1 MAKLNKID
9 SNVTGLSYAEEQ
21 SLGVLPGTPV
31 WKPLEPNGYSD
42 FGGEITTI
50 ARNPINPSRQRKKGV
65 VTDLDATGGWGTD
78 LTQENFQDLVQGFM
92 FADMRVKDELPVT
105 DIDTG
110 DTEDDYEPASGGDGY
125 VANDLLFAKGFSD
138 DAANGLKLV
147 TGVPTAT
154 SVPVSTP
161 LPALTGESGT
171 ISRVGF
177 QFASGDV
184 DIDVTGTLPALVS
197 AVKDLTTLGLIPGEL
212 IFIGGDSAANQFV
225 NAVNNGYC
233 RIRSIAANRIEFDET
248 QFTMVD
254 ETGTGLTVRIFMGR
268 VCRNELGTLIKRRS
282 YSLER
287 TLGAPDD
294 ASPNDIQ
301 AQYVDGAVA
310 NELSFNVPT
319 ADKVVMDLTF
329 QGIKSPSNDAAT
341 GPRTGTRESLV
352 ESDAFN
358 TSDNIPFVKLSKVV
372 PGDASPEPLF
382 AFAQD
387 ITITINNNLE
397 PNKAIGVLGAFEV
410 SAGTFQVGGDLT
422 AYLADVAAVQ
432 AVQDNEDISL
442 QMHLSKANQ
451 GISLQLPLITL
462 GDGRPNVEQDQPITL
477 PLSMDAA
484 SAAKIASVLDFTLQ
498 LTFWDYLP
506 DLALT

>member
-21 SLGVLPGTPV
+21 SLGVLPSTPV
-31 WKPLEPNGYSD
+31 WNPLEPNGYSD
-42 FGGEITTI
+42 FGGEITTV

-78 LTQENFQDLVQGFM
+78 LTQENFQDLVQGFV
-92 FADMRVKDELPVT
+92 FADLRTKNELAIATV
-105 DIDTG
+105 DTG
-110 DTEDDYEPASGGDGY
+110 DTGDDYEPSAGGDGY

-138 DAANGLKLV
+138 ESANGLKV
-147 TGVPTAT
+147 VSGSPTAT
-154 SVPVSTP
+154 SVPVNTS
-161 LPALTGESGT
+161 LPSLSGQSGT

-177 QFASGDV
+177 QFTSGDV
-184 DIDVTGTLPALVS
+184 NIDASGTLPALTS
-197 AVKDLTTLGLIPGEL
+197 STKDMTTLGLIPGEM
-212 IFIGGDSAANQFV
+212 IFIGGDSSTNQFS
-225 NAVNNGYC
+225 NSNNNGYC
-233 RIRSIAANRIEFDET
+233 RVRTVTTNRIELDET
-248 QFTMVD
+248 QNTMAD
-254 ETGTGLTVRIFMGR
+254 ETGSGLSIQIFMGR
-268 VCRNELGTLIKRRS
+268 ICRNELGSLIKRRS

-294 ASPNDIQ
+294 SSPNDIQ
-301 AQYVDGAVA
+301 SQYVDGAVPS
-310 NELSFNVPT
+310 ELSFNVPT
-319 ADKVVMDLTF
+319 ADKIVMDMTF
-329 QGIKSPSNDAAT
+329 QGTKTVNRDSTEGVRS
-341 GPRTGTRESLV
+341 GTRNSLV
-352 ESDAFN
+352 ESDAYN
-358 TSDNIPFVKLSKVV
+358 TSDNVPFIKLSKVIA
-372 PGDASPEPLF
+372 GNASPEPLF

-397 PNKAIGVLGAFEV
+397 ANKAIGVLGAFEV

-422 AYLADVAAVQ
+422 AYFADISAVQ

-484 SAAKIASVLDFTLQ
+484 SAAKISTSLDFTLQ
-498 LTFWDYLP
+498 FTFWDYLP
-506 DLALT
+506 DLAS